1 MSLAQPVEMSREA
14 WAALRDGLVT
24 PARAG
29 ARQDQLLALT
39 RLEAAWGGAQVERDR
54 ATVWLSPGDATV
66 LRGLL
71 DTHPELAHL
80 LGT

>member
-14 WAALRDGLVT
+14 WAALRDGLVQ

-29 ARQDQLLALT
+29 ARQDQLLPLT
-39 RLEAAWGGAQVERDR
+39 RLEAAWGDAQLERDR
-54 ATVWLSPGDATV
+54 ATVWLSPDDAKA
-66 LRGLL
+66 LRELL
-71 DTHPELAHL
+71 DTHPELAPL